1 MKRFQVQTALLLVSI
16 ILCSCG
22 NDKPGKP
29 HSSGK
34 TAELIVV
41 TNTKEEWSGKTGQAI
56 QDFFNQ
62 EYQILP
68 QPEPLFEMANIPLG
82 NFEETAMFQAHHNIF
97 IVDID
102 DSKGKAAIEV
112 RKNVWAIP
120 QRVILI
126 TAPSE
131 EVFVEFFNEKKATLL
146 NVFTACE
153 HERLIDSFN
162 KFKNKEVAG
171 EIKKDFSIEIE
182 IPEGFYIAKKTA
194 DFMWVR
200 KETKQFSQG
209 FLFYRYDFTDTV
221 AFEPGRII
229 AFRNSLTEEY
239 VPGPTE
245 SSFMK
250 VSEEYMPVISKRID
264 FNGFFAVETRGLWE
278 VENDFM
284 GGPFINYT
292 LVDEK
297 RNKVLT
303 VDGYVY
309 APNAPKRDLL
319 IQMESIIYSLKFGD

>member
-1 MKRFQVQTALLLVSI
+1 M
-16 ILCSCG
+16 
-22 NDKPGKP
+22 
-29 HSSGK
+29 
-34 TAELIVV
+34 
-41 TNTKEEWSGKTGQAI
+41 TNTKEIWSGKAGLAI

-62 EYQILP
+62 EYQVLP

-82 NFEETAMFQAHHNIF
+82 NFEEMEMFQAHHNILM
-97 IVDID
+97 VDID
-102 DSKGKAAIEV
+102 SSKGKAAIEV

-131 EVFVEFFNEKKATLL
+131 DEFVEFFNDKKATLL
-146 NVFTACE
+146 NVFTVCE
-153 HERLIDSFN
+153 HERLIDSYN
-162 KFKNKEVAG
+162 KLKNDEVAG
-171 EIKKDFSIEIE
+171 EIKKGFNIDIE
-182 IPEGFYIAKKTA
+182 IPEGFYVAKKTS

-209 FLFYRYDFTDTV
+209 LLFYRYDFTDTV
-221 AFEPGRII
+221 AFDPGRII

-245 SSFMK
+245 GSFMK
-250 VSEEYMPVISKRID
+250 VSEEYMPVVSKRID
-264 FNGFFAVETRGLWE
+264 FNGLFAVETRGLWE

-292 LVDEK
+292 LIDEK
-297 RNKVLT
+297 RNKVFT

-309 APNAPKRDLL
+309 APNAPKRDMVL
-319 IQMESIIYSLKFGD
+319 QVESIIYSLKFED